1 MSRDLQLL
9 GRAKRTHDGYLREIR
24 KLACY
29 FNRPPDRLTQQQVAD
44 YLLHLINQRK
54 FAPGSLKVT
63 YSALKFFYSVTCPR
77 DWDVLKKLKV
87 PKQKTLPDVLT
98 IKQVQQLIAATKQ
111 LHNATFLWT
120 IYTLGLRLE
129 EGLNLQIGDID
140 SQRMTVHIHR
150 GKGAKDRYLPLPT
163 STLCVLRN
171 YWKQHR
177 NVKLLF
183 PANGRNR
190 NSAATAT
197 NPMSGSSVQG
207 CVKRVA
213 EKLKLN
219 KSVSPHT
226 LRHSVATHLFEKG
239 VSLRWIQKFLGHSN
253 LQTTLVYL
261 HLTDDANEDGRKQLN
276 DIVDTSSAERLFGRF
291 QKAARDS
298 AR

>member
-1 MSRDLQLL
+1 MSGDLQLL
-9 GRAKRTHDGYLREIR
+9 GRAKRTHDGYLREVR

-29 FNRPPDRLTQQQVAD
+29 FKLPPDQLTQQQVAD
-44 YLLHLINQRK
+44 YLLHLINERK

-63 YSALKFFYSVTCPR
+63 YSALKFFYCVTCPR
-77 DWDVLKKLKV
+77 DWDVLKRLKV
-87 PKQKTLPDVLT
+87 PKQKKLPDVLT
-98 IKQVQQLIAATKQ
+98 IKQVQQLIEATRQ
-111 LHNATFLWT
+111 QHNAVFMWT
-120 IYTLGLRLE
+120 IYSLGLRLE

-140 SQRMTVHIHR
+140 SQRMTVHIHH
-150 GKGAKDRYLPLPT
+150 GKGAKDRYLPLPI
-163 STLCVLRN
+163 STLNLLRT

-177 NVKLLF
+177 NAKLLF
-183 PANGRNR
+183 PANGRNGK
-190 NSAATAT
+190 SASTAT

-207 CVKRVA
+207 CIKRVVQ
-213 EKLKLN
+213 KLAFN

-276 DIVDTSSAERLFGRF
+276 DIVDAQSADQLFERFKKSDRN
-291 QKAARDS
+291 S
-298 AR
+298 AK

>member
-9 GRAKRTHDGYLREIR
+9 GRAKRTHDGYLREVR

-29 FNRPPDRLTQQQVAD
+29 FNLSPDQLTEQQVAD
-44 YLLHLINQRK
+44 YLLHLINERK
-54 FAPGSLKVT
+54 FAPGSLKVS

-77 DWDVLKKLKV
+77 DWDVLEKLRV

-98 IKQVQQLIAATKQ
+98 IKQVHQLIAATKQ

-163 STLCVLRN
+163 STLDVLRN

-177 NVKLLF
+177 NARLLF
-183 PANGRNR
+183 PPTVATETLRQTRRLRWEPVPFKAASDESEKNWASTSPSRRIHFDTAWQLTCLKQAFRCVGSR
-190 NSAATAT
+190 NSLATAT
-197 NPMSGSSVQG
+197 
-207 CVKRVA
+207 CKRPW
-213 EKLKLN
+213 
-219 KSVSPHT
+219 SIFT
-226 LRHSVATHLFEKG
+226 
-239 VSLRWIQKFLGHSN
+239 
-253 LQTTLVYL
+253 
-261 HLTDDANEDGRKQLN
+261 
-276 DIVDTSSAERLFGRF
+276 
-291 QKAARDS
+291 
-298 AR
+298 